1 MFKKNA
7 INLHHQ
13 NFLNHPPLVG
23 LRCPEIQKQ
32 RKVIMQFQGQLFQ
45 YLHFFFQGSHLLMPI
60 ETRKIE
66 QVIKNHFFLI
76 KMGIKSNKKKSCNL
90 PIIFFKESYT
100 RIFMSYHSTV
110 FIVLIDNTNVG
121 IRIHEFTLSYLTPEL

>member
-1 MFKKNA
+1 MNLCYEHLNAHEQMNVRISKPNRLKMSIKVTKILFKFFQPYRVFKKNA

-66 QVIKNHFFLI
+66 QVIKNHFVLI
-76 KMGIKSNKKKSCNL
+76 KMGIKSNKKK
-90 PIIFFKESYT
+90 I
-100 RIFMSYHSTV
+100 M
-110 FIVLIDNTNVG
+110 
-121 IRIHEFTLSYLTPEL
+121 